1 MLFSSKYY
9 KAVPQRLQ
17 LYLQQE
23 PEVNYSFYCLLQ
35 RLPEDE
41 KKQALLSN
49 YLQKEVNAALGHPLP
64 TFILMLDFYWVMTVI
79 PCFATSILWYM
90 NYLFVENYIINP
102 HFNILLWVV
111 MSGGVYFYTR
121 EVIQALSLMHCGYFR
136 AWLTHPT
143 NYIEVVCITI
153 LFVWPCLMLT
163 ETISRESS
171 GIKKEA
177 FRCLSPLASGFLFLL
192 LFTFF
197 KRIFIIFAVFVRGF
211 TVAFYKLLGYI
222 LILGFIVSAFAL
234 MFSALLIG
242 TKECDPFCDYGES
255 WFMVYTMMFGNFPTN
270 AIFGT
275 DADPYDDWANE
286 TYRIITYLL

>member
-1 MLFSSKYY
+1 
-9 KAVPQRLQ
+9 
-17 LYLQQE
+17 
-23 PEVNYSFYCLLQ
+23 
-35 RLPEDE
+35 
-41 KKQALLSN
+41 
-49 YLQKEVNAALGHPLP
+49 
-64 TFILMLDFYWVMTVI
+64 
-79 PCFATSILWYM
+79 
-90 NYLFVENYIINP
+90 
-102 HFNILLWVV
+102 
-111 MSGGVYFYTR
+111 
-121 EVIQALSLMHCGYFR
+121 
-136 AWLTHPT
+136 
-143 NYIEVVCITI
+143 
-153 LFVWPCLMLT
+153 MLT

-171 GIKKEA
+171 GLIKEA
-177 FRCLSPLASGFLFLL
+177 FRCLSSLASGFLFLL

-242 TKECDPFCDYGES
+242 TKECDPFCNYGES

-275 DADPYDDWANE
+275 DDNPYEDWANE